1 MSSCL
6 FCSPSAHAAS
16 PGLARLNPAAA
27 AEHDRRQQRTGR
39 FKDGHAIAGGG
50 VIRSRRTPG
59 LSSSSDDD
67 SDSDIDLTDV
77 AIKGTCQDLEKSY
90 FRLTAAPDP
99 YQVRPES
106 VLKLAYAR
114 LQTALASGN
123 AGYFYACDQLKG
135 MRQDLTVQRIRS
147 PLAVLIYEMHARS
160 ALEYGDFAEFNQC
173 QTQLHT
179 ILYTDGGT
187 GGCRGEFHAYMLLY
201 QSVHARL
208 GLNKALLHSMQAVT
222 PELASTQAVSHALQ
236 VK

>member
-1 MSSCL
+1 M
-6 FCSPSAHAAS
+6 
-16 PGLARLNPAAA
+16 
-27 AEHDRRQQRTGR
+27 
-39 FKDGHAIAGGG
+39 
-50 VIRSRRTPG
+50 RSRRAPG
-59 LSSSSDDD
+59 GYSSSSDED
-67 SDSDIDLTDV
+67 SDSELDLTDV
-77 AIKGTCQDLEKSY
+77 AIKGTCTDLEKSY

-99 YQVRPES
+99 YLVRPES
-106 VLKLAYAR
+106 VLKAAYAR
-114 LQTALASGN
+114 LLTLLATGN

-179 ILYTDGGT
+179 ILYTGEGA

-222 PELASTQAVSHALQ
+222 PELAATRAVDHALQ
-236 VK
+236 VR